1 MKYYNLDDN
10 KLYTKEQAIKIEE
23 EKIKEVCSLEEYA
36 DNLDI
41 EELWDII
48 KQANLTQ
55 QIMQEIEKD
64 YNIYCEDGAKDN
76 LRSWHEYEVNESKA

>member
-1 MKYYNLDDN
+1 MKYYNLDGN
-10 KLYTKEQAIKIEE
+10 KLYTREQAIKIET
-23 EKIKEVCSLEEYA
+23 EKIKEEGSLEEYA

-64 YNIYCEDGAKDN
+64 YEIYCEEAAKDN
-76 LRSWHEYEVNESKA
+76 LLSWKEYEVNESKE

>member
-10 KLYTKEQAIKIEE
+10 KLYTKEQVIKMEI
-23 EKIKEVCSLEEYA
+23 EKIKEECPLEEYA

-41 EELWDII
+41 DELWDII

-55 QIMQEIEKD
+55 QIIQEIEKD
-64 YNIYCEDGAKDN
+64 YKIYCEDAAKDN
-76 LRSWHEYEVNESKA
+76 LCSWKEYEVN

>member
-10 KLYTKEQAIKIEE
+10 KLYTKEQVIKMET
-23 EKIKEVCSLEEYA
+23 EKIKEECSLEEYA

-41 EELWDII
+41 DELWDII

-64 YNIYCEDGAKDN
+64 YEIYSEEAAKDN
-76 LRSWHEYEVNESKA
+76 LRSWKEYEVNESKE

>member
-10 KLYTKEQAIKIEE
+10 KLYTKEQVIKMEI
-23 EKIKEVCSLEEYA
+23 EKIKEECSLEEYA

-41 EELWDII
+41 DELWDII
-48 KQANLTQ
+48 KQTNLTQ

-64 YNIYCEDGAKDN
+64 YKIYCEDAAKDN
-76 LRSWHEYEVNESKA
+76 LYSWEEYEVNESKE

>member
-10 KLYTKEQAIKIEE
+10 KLYTREQAIKIET
-23 EKIKEVCSLEEYA
+23 EKIKEEGSLEEYA

-64 YNIYCEDGAKDN
+64 YEIYCEEAAKDN
-76 LRSWHEYEVNESKA
+76 LRSWKEYEVN